1 MKTYIS
7 GYYCRD
13 DLHLQVM
20 NKDSNRK
27 ILEALK
33 EVYPEALSVEELAR
47 KTKLPLKTI
56 YAQKAELYRE
66 YHINHLEE
74 KDEESEQIKKRG
86 RPPIHAPHGRT
97 ESLRKRVRLVIE
109 EASGPYDVYGGKKPV
124 PLPPGNVVY
133 ADGFTEVWHKLVAK
147 EEEEEL
153 CSTLLQFVEKIFNRI
168 NNQYSDVS
176 GNNNSSSSSSNGISN
191 TKEQQTIKEKWAP
204 ERTIDFCCSQC
215 GLNHEARDFVRAMLL
230 HLIDQFDKDKE
241 YMDFLKDN
249 ELLTQEAYELITS
262 KAEKID
268 NNNY

>member
-33 EVYPEALSVEELAR
+33 GAYPEGLSVEDLAR

-66 YHINHLEE
+66 YYINHLEQE
-74 KDEESEQIKKRG
+74 QDEQLKKRG
-86 RPPIHAPHGRT
+86 RPPTHTTRNRT
-97 ESLRKRVRLVIE
+97 ESSRKRVRIAIE
-109 EASGPYDVYGGKKPV
+109 DASGLHDVYEGKKPV

-133 ADGFTEVWHKLVAK
+133 SDGFTDAWHKLVAK
-147 EEEEEL
+147 DEEEEL
-153 CSTLLQFVEKIFNRI
+153 CKALLQFIEKIFRRI
-168 NNQYSDVS
+168 NPQYSDVS
-176 GNNNSSSSSSNGISN
+176 ISNSN
-191 TKEQQTIKEKWAP
+191 TKEQQIIKEKWAP

-230 HLIDQFDKDKE
+230 RLIDQFDKNNK
-241 YMDFLKDN
+241 YIDFLKDN
-249 ELLTQEAYELITS
+249 ELLTQEAYERIVAKTEG
-262 KAEKID
+262 K
-268 NNNY
+268 